1 MIQIVNI
8 IRIVINFKYKCVII
22 IIILNF
28 CIIIMD
34 LNYEKNKL
42 EILFFIVENDE
53 VKDIVRKEIYIEKN
67 KLKKRE
73 IKSIIKDIDNID
85 YSKEY
90 KIKYLLK
97 FTINYDMEKLVTIEN
112 SEQNYNLDIINNL
125 ENIDYNNSKFNNG
138 NSLIMIVEKNKEIKL
153 KNNRTKK
160 FKYL

>member
-1 MIQIVNI
+1 
-8 IRIVINFKYKCVII
+8 
-22 IIILNF
+22 
-28 CIIIMD
+28 MD

-42 EILFFIVENDE
+42 EILFFILENNE
-53 VKDIVRKEIYIEKN
+53 VIDILRKEIYIENN
-67 KLKKRE
+67 KLRKRE

-97 FTINYDMEKLVTIEN
+97 FTINYDMEKLVTIEDN
-112 SEQNYNLDIINNL
+112 EKNYNLEVINNIKM
-125 ENIDYNNSKFNNG
+125 IDYNNSKFNNG
-138 NSLIMIVEKNKEIKL
+138 NSLIIIIEKNKEIKL

>member
-1 MIQIVNI
+1 
-8 IRIVINFKYKCVII
+8 
-22 IIILNF
+22 
-28 CIIIMD
+28 MD